1 MSTCSILS
9 ISSKK
14 SARLLRGIVALQLGA
29 AVEMS
34 PSPSN
39 LGYAS
44 GSRSSRLALLIGSIP
59 VRIPPSARPAYSL
72 SATIAHLLGLRCSQ
86 SARNSA
92 RSELI
97 VLDSV
102 CHGRHQRIANP
113 LVAKPPASLWPIESR
128 PPDYNR
134 RPARAS
140 LLENHARRTGD
151 SLTTLTLLPGAAF
164 VLPTAFAV
172 RSRLCDLRRAI
183 NLPRVSPKR
192 ASYRPDGQQ
201 DITARPAR
209 RTGRSLQFE
218 RGKSLVPGGAELS
231 DSPPFYRA
239 LSRAISFRLRPHAL
253 DITRI
258 LRALRRIR
266 AELARVS
273 SPAIHIGA

>member
-134 RPARAS
+134 RPARTS

-164 VLPTAFAV
+164 VLPTAFCCAV
-172 RSRLCDLRRAI
+172 TSMRSSARDQPPSRLAKARQLSTR
-183 NLPRVSPKR
+183 
-192 ASYRPDGQQ
+192 
-201 DITARPAR
+201 RPAR
-209 RTGRSLQFE
+209 YYRASSSAYRTQPSVRTRKVFSPRGARNCLTPRRST
-218 RGKSLVPGGAELS
+218 ELS
-231 DSPPFYRA
+231 RELFLLGVGR
-239 LSRAISFRLRPHAL
+239 
-253 DITRI
+253 TRWI
-258 LRALRRIR
+258 
-266 AELARVS
+266 
-273 SPAIHIGA
+273 